1 MTAAD
6 TARDGPVLASEIAAL
21 FDRLWPIH
29 RSITGPGVR
38 ETHDILGEFLPLER
52 MEIPT
57 GTSVFDW
64 TVPQEWRCHAAHITG
79 PDGRCIVD
87 VADNNLHL
95 VGYSIPFRG
104 RIDRDE
110 LDAHLYS
117 LPDQPD
123 AIPYVTSYYS
133 PRWGFCLP
141 HAQRTALPAGDYDV
155 VVDTELVDGALTL
168 SEAVLAGE
176 SEDEILFSTYTCHP
190 SMANNELSGPIVT
203 ALLYRRLAAMPHRR
217 YTYRFAFL
225 AETIGALAYLSERG
239 ERLRA
244 RLKAGYVVT
253 CVGDDGPYTYK
264 HSRAGDT
271 LADRAAR
278 HALEHAVPAERI
290 RYLDFDPSDG
300 SDERQYGSPGFDLPV
315 GSLSRTIYPDFPQY
329 HTSLDNRDF
338 ISPQAMSDSIEAYVR
353 VCRVLEANATFENLV
368 KFGEPN
374 LGRRGL
380 YPTLG
385 GTQTVE
391 HDVRCL
397 LWLLN
402 QSDGTKDLLAIS
414 SRSGL
419 PIEEL
424 RNQADRCLEAGLLGK
439 VDT

>member
-1 MTAAD
+1 MAD
-6 TARDGPVLASEIAAL
+6 TFNSEPVPAAEIAAL

-38 ETHDILGEFLPLER
+38 ETHDILAELLPLER
-52 MEIPT
+52 MEVPT
-57 GTSVFDW
+57 GTPVFDW
-64 TVPQEWRCHAAHITG
+64 TVPQEWRCHAAHIIG
-79 PDGRCIVD
+79 PDGARIAD
-87 VADNNLHL
+87 VAENNLHL

-104 RIDRDE
+104 TLNRAE

-117 LPDQPD
+117 LPEQPD
-123 AIPYVTSYYS
+123 AIPYVTSYYT

-141 HAQRTALPAGDYDV
+141 HAQRAALADGLYEV
-155 VVDTELVDGALTL
+155 VVDTELVDGSLTL
-168 SEAVLAGE
+168 SEAVLEGE

-203 ALLYRRLAAMPHRR
+203 AFLYRRLAALPRR
-217 YTYRFAFL
+217 HFTYRFAFL
-225 AETIGALAYLSERG
+225 AETIGCLAYLDARG
-239 ERLRA
+239 ERLRE

-271 LADRAAR
+271 LADRVAR
-278 HALEHAVPAERI
+278 HVLAQSVPAERI

-315 GSLSRTIYPDFPQY
+315 GSLSRTIYAAFPQY

-338 ISPQAMSDSIEAYVR
+338 LSFDALSESIEAYVR
-353 VCRVLEANATFENLV
+353 ICRALEANATYENLV

-380 YPTLG
+380 YPTVG
-385 GTQTVE
+385 GGQSVE
-391 HDVRCL
+391 HDVQCL

-402 QSDGTKDLLAIS
+402 RSDGTEDLLSIAD
-414 SRSGL
+414 RSGL
-419 PIEEL
+419 PVEDL
-424 RNQADRCLEAGLLGK
+424 RRQAERCVEAGVLAR
-439 VDT
+439 VER

>member
-1 MTAAD
+1 MAD
-6 TARDGPVLASEIAAL
+6 TAYQDPVPAAEIGAL

-38 ETHDILGEFLPLER
+38 ETHDILGEILPLNR

-57 GTSVFDW
+57 GTNVFDW
-64 TVPQEWRCHAAHITG
+64 TVPQEWRCHGAHITG
-79 PDGRCIVD
+79 PDGQRIAD
-87 VADNNLHL
+87 VATNNLHL
-95 VGYSIPFRG
+95 VGYSVPFRG
-104 RIDRDE
+104 VLARDE

-117 LPDQPD
+117 LPEQPD
-123 AIPYVTSYYS
+123 AIPYVTSYYT

-141 HAQRTALPAGDYDV
+141 HAQRQALPDGQYDV

-168 SEAVLAGE
+168 SEAVLEGE

-190 SMANNELSGPIVT
+190 SMANNELSGPIVA
-203 ALLYRRLAAMPHRR
+203 ALLYRRLAALPRR
-217 YTYRFAFL
+217 HFTYRFAFL
-225 AETIGALAYLSERG
+225 AETIGALAYLNARG
-239 ERLRA
+239 DLLRE

-264 HSRAGDT
+264 HSRAGNT

-278 HALEHAVPAERI
+278 HALEHLVPAERI

-315 GSLSRTIYPDFPQY
+315 GSLSRTIYAAFPQY

-338 ISPQAMSDSIEAYVR
+338 VSFDALSDSIEAYVR
-353 VCRVLEANATFENLV
+353 ICQVLEANGTFENLV

-374 LGRRGL
+374 LGKRGL
-380 YPTLG
+380 YPTMG
-385 GTQTVE
+385 GAQTVE

-402 QSDGTKDLLAIS
+402 QSDGTQDLLAIAA
-414 SRSGL
+414 RSGL
-419 PIEEL
+419 PIDGL
-424 RNQADRCLEAGLLGK
+424 RQQAERCLDASILAEVTG
-439 VDT
+439 